1 MHEKKFS
8 RKRRF
13 PMMSVT
19 SKDSR
24 NRKKRGGI
32 VGLAGIAVLVLIMAV
47 LFIKAVTKEEVILEY
62 SDDYIAMAEIPSQLS
77 FTYYDE
83 NKWKEIVREINH
95 GNNLNG
101 KLTYGKLE
109 SLLEQLSIQ
118 EYVEYEDDFFWKSV
132 SRPTWNAIYGQIL
145 DLLDVNQEVSVQN
158 VVILT
163 KEDTQEGDTT
173 QKLTQNGKY
182 EVAEGVNYFHYY
194 DMYQVYVIGSRII
207 GISGECEDTVTLN
220 NVFVHTAKDEKAE
233 ILYEKE
239 KLTLD
244 MEGLDEEI
252 TDTICDIEWKD
263 KHVTAVYKKDDIIS
277 GKVLSFNDEQVEISG
292 YGTLKYDGELKI
304 YKTYGTVEEL
314 DKSKLVIGNLQADFV
329 VAEKKVCGIILDEPA
344 AIEMIRVL
352 LLNGESGR
360 YHENPVFV
368 TDTNSTVTIGDREE
382 SFAAGQLIVA
392 SSYLSEEEIDF
403 VKIAPDSGEGRIYF
417 ADADGAYTSL
427 GYRGTIEI
435 RKYQEGYGV
444 VNELLLEQYLYGVVP
459 SEMPASY
466 EREAL
471 CVQAVCARSYACIQ
485 LMKGDYAALGAH
497 VDDSTNY
504 QVYRKQEE
512 NPQTNLAVDDT
523 VGEVVKY
530 QDEIAETYYFST
542 SCGYTEN
549 IGIWKFPEDGSY
561 GYLQGI
567 SLLTDGSQQDLS
579 NEEVF
584 AEFIKNQEINA
595 YDSENAYF
603 RWVAELSV
611 PEKTANINAAIASRA
626 QANGDNVQFL
636 KTDGTLAI
644 EAEFAGFGAI
654 TGMNVLKRDSCGA
667 IEELCI
673 SYEQGSVVL
682 STEYNVRAVLGAA
695 AAKVTDKNGDAV
707 DMTLLPSACFT
718 IIPVENG
725 YVLYGGGYGH
735 GLGMSQNGA
744 NGMAKSGM
752 NYVEILMKFYQG
764 ISIEN
769 IYNEE

>member
-8 RKRRF
+8 LKKRL
-13 PMMSVT
+13 PMMAVT
-19 SKDSR
+19 SKDNR
-24 NRKKRGGI
+24 NRKKRGII
-32 VGLAGIAVLVLIMAV
+32 VGLAGAAALVLILAF

-62 SDDYIAMAEIPSQLS
+62 SDDYVAMAEIPSQLS

-83 NKWKEIVREINH
+83 DKWKDIVKEINY
-95 GNNLNG
+95 GDNLNG
-101 KLTYGKLE
+101 KLTFGKLE
-109 SLLEQLSIQ
+109 SLLEQLSVL

-132 SRPTWNAIYGQIL
+132 PRPVWDAIYGQVL

-158 VVILT
+158 IVILT
-163 KEDTQEGDTT
+163 KDDKEEGDIT

-182 EVAEGVNYFHYY
+182 EVAQGVNYFHFY
-194 DMYQVYVIGSRII
+194 DMYQVYLTGSRII
-207 GISGECEDTVTLN
+207 GIKGRCEETVTLP
-220 NVFVHTAKDEKAE
+220 NVFVHTARDEKAE

-239 KLTLD
+239 KITLD
-244 MEGLDEEI
+244 MAGLDEEI
-252 TDTICDIEWKD
+252 TDTVCDIEWKD
-263 KHVTAVYKKDDIIS
+263 NQVTAVYKKDDIIS
-277 GKVLSFNDEQVEISG
+277 GKVLSFNDEQIEISG
-292 YGTLKYDGELKI
+292 YGTLKYDGELKV

-329 VAEKKVCGIILDEPA
+329 VAEKKVCGIILNEPA

-352 LLNGESGR
+352 LLGNEGGK
-360 YHENPVFV
+360 YHENPIFV
-368 TDTNSTVTIGDREE
+368 TDANSTVTVGDREE
-382 SFAAGQLIVA
+382 PITAGQPIAA
-392 SSYLSEEEIDF
+392 SSYLSEEGIDF
-403 VKIAPDSGEGRIYF
+403 VKIASDSGEGRIYF

-549 IGIWKFPEDGSY
+549 IGVWKFPEDGSY

-567 SLLTDGSQQDLS
+567 SLTTDGSQQDLS
-579 NEEVF
+579 NEDVF

-603 RWVAELSV
+603 RWTAELSV
-611 PEKTANINAAIASRA
+611 PEKAEAFNAAIAARA

-636 KTDGTLAI
+636 KMDGTLAS
-644 EAEFAGFGAI
+644 EADFAGFGAI
-654 TGMNVLKRDSCGA
+654 TGMSVSKRGSGGG

-682 STEYNVRAVLGAA
+682 STEYNVRSVLGAA
-695 AAKVTDKNGDAV
+695 AVKVTDKNGDAV

-718 IIPVENG
+718 IVPVEGG